1 MKYPYYSQYQ
11 IWRAK
16 CHAHDGIIPKDKIMD
31 FEAEIFEKF
40 ITDNIK
46 VAVEKAQRVKFCGK
60 IFSFIS

>member
-40 ITDNIK
+40 IVANIDEAIRRSK
-46 VAVEKAQRVKFCGK
+46 EGRYIGQR
-60 IFSFIS
+60 I